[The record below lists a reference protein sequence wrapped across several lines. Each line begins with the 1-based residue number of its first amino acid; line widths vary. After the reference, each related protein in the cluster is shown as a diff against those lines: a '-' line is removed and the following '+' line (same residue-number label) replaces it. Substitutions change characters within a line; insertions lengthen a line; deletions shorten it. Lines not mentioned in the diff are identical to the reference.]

1 MANIENLISNRMA
14 EREARQQDRAQL
26 SEARVTM
33 IETITS
39 EPQAYL
45 QYLDLQANNPQ
56 MSVGNVVLS
65 LQQLREKNPTVL
77 GTENQWKKLGRN
89 ILPGEVGKG
98 ANIFVKN
105 ERSGAYYMG
114 ETYDVT
120 QTSGR
125 VLPEPMTLADN
136 SPEMEKA
143 LKALF
148 SAVTVNIETDEELN
162 APAQYDPEKV
172 ELHVNTGFTDS
183 EVFAAVADEMAL
195 AKFHN
200 GGYNPDYSRAEY
212 QLDAQS
218 VGYLVC
224 RRFGI
229 AHEKPDASHVAELY
243 EEWTPESKE
252 AALKANHEQAKEL
265 GNRISRAID
274 PQQRQQVTAKKRHP
288 ERRPTR

>member
-1 MANIENLISNRMA
+1 MANIENLIANRMA

-26 SEARVTM
+26 SDARIAM
-33 IETITS
+33 IETITT

-65 LQQLREKNPTVL
+65 LQQLGEKNPTVL

-114 ETYDVT
+114 ETFDVT

-136 SPEMEKA
+136 TPEMEKA
-143 LKALF
+143 LQTLL
-148 SAVTVNIETDEELN
+148 SAVTVDIVTDEGLSV
-162 APAQYDPEKV
+162 PAQYDPENV
-172 ELHVNTGFTDS
+172 ELHVNTGFSDS

-212 QLDAQS
+212 ELDAQS

-229 AHEKPDASHVAELY
+229 KHERPNAAHVAELY
-243 EEWTPESKE
+243 ENWTPESVE
-252 AALKANHEQAKEL
+252 AALKANHDQAKEL

-274 PQQRQQVTAKKRHP
+274 PQQRQQVTATRRHP
-288 ERRPTR
+288 DRRPAR

>member
-1 MANIENLISNRMA
+1 MANIENLIANRMA
-14 EREARQQDRAQL
+14 EREARQQDRVQL
-26 SEARVTM
+26 SEARIAM
-33 IETITS
+33 IETITA

-77 GTENQWKKLGRN
+77 GTENQWKRLGRN

-125 VLPEPMTLADN
+125 VLPEPMTVADN
-136 SPEMEKA
+136 TPEMEKA
-143 LKALF
+143 LEALF
-148 SAVTVNIETDEELN
+148 SAVTVDIVTDEGLTV
-162 APAQYDPEKV
+162 PAQYDPEKV
-172 ELHVNTGFTDS
+172 ELYVNTDFSDS
-183 EVFAAVADEMAL
+183 EVFAAVADEMAM

-200 GGYNPDYSRAEY
+200 GGYNPNYSRAEY

-224 RRFGI
+224 RRFGVE
-229 AHEKPDASHVAELY
+229 HERPDASRVAELY
-243 EEWTPESKE
+243 EGWEPESKE
-252 AALKANHEQAKEL
+252 SALKAIHEQAREL
-265 GNRISRAID
+265 GNRISRDID
-274 PQQRQQVTAKKRHP
+274 PQQRQQVSAKRRHP
-288 ERRPTR
+288 DRRPTR